1 MELNKIK
8 KFTSKLDG
16 CKFDYFIS
24 RNPNVEFYFPDNYY
38 LILSYKIEGTS
49 NWQDFIPNDKRAY
62 TKEQYQEM
70 LDLLEGKLEGTL
82 EGEFIAG
89 FHD

>member
-8 KFTSKLDG
+8 KFTSKVDG
-16 CKFDYFIS
+16 SEFDYCINQS
-24 RNPNVEFYFPDNYY
+24 TSSHYM
-38 LILSYKIEGTS
+38 ILSYRVEGTS

>member
-1 MELNKIK
+1 MIK

-16 CKFDYFIS
+16 STFDYFI
-24 RNPNVEFYFPDNYY
+24 EDN
-38 LILSYKIEGTS
+38 ILSFRYDGTD
-49 NWQDFIPNDKRAY
+49 WQDFIPNDKRAY